1 MMATAALL
9 RAQIEASL
17 AARIPSALTPVP
29 RTVRPVW
36 PTGITTVDELLRGGL
51 PLGAITEVVGAE
63 SSGRTSFALTFLAR
77 CTQASRVCA
86 WVDVSDVLHPE
97 SAAAAGVDLER
108 LLWIR
113 CGVVTNRKSPQPALR
128 GGKLLSVSKPWSRI
142 DQALRVTD
150 LLLQA
155 GGFGA
160 ILLDMGSVA
169 PEFASRV
176 PLATWFRYR
185 AAAERTQS
193 IILLLTQHPC
203 AKSSA
208 ELLLRMQQ
216 GKPAAQTSTV
226 LAAMNHKLEV
236 VRQRFAP
243 APSKTV
249 VLRKPVASERATS
262 WHSHASWT
270 GWNREADE
278 SAC

>member
-1 MMATAALL
+1 MAAAAVL

-17 AARIPSALTPVP
+17 AGRIPYALTPVP
-29 RTVRPVW
+29 RIVRPVLQ
-36 PTGITTVDELLRGGL
+36 TGVPAVDTLLKGGL

-63 SSGRTSFALTFLAR
+63 SSGRTSFALSFVAR

-86 WVDVSDVLHPE
+86 WIDVSDALHPE

-113 CGVVTNRKSPQPALR
+113 CGVVTNSRPSLR
-128 GGKLLSVSKPWSRI
+128 NGKLLAPIKPWSRI

-160 ILLDMGSVA
+160 IILDMGSVA
-169 PEFASRV
+169 PEFTSRV

-185 AAAERTQS
+185 AAAERSQA

-208 ELLLRMQQ
+208 ELLLRMQHQ
-216 GKPAAQTSTV
+216 QSLPQTSTV
-226 LAAMNHKLEV
+226 LEAMNHKLEV

-243 APSKTV
+243 ATSKTIV
-249 VLRKPVASERATS
+249 MRKPVGSERS
-262 WHSHASWT
+262 VNWQSHAGWT
-270 GWNREADE
+270 VWKQETDE
-278 SAC
+278 NAS